1 MTRLGRRPEALIE
14 VLHAA
19 QEAFGFLTRDALAD
33 IAEALQLPLS
43 RVYGVATFYSHFT
56 LEPQGRH
63 ICVVCTGTACYISG
77 AARLLDAIEADLTV
91 RPGQTTTDGLLS
103 LLTARCIG
111 SCSLAPTAVVDGE
124 LHGTLTAPALL
135 SRLTALQ
142 P

>member
-91 RPGQTTTDGLLS
+91 RPGQTTADGLLS